1 MTERDRAA
9 RRRLVWLLL
18 TRGDVGA
25 EHLRSDGLPA
35 LRPPPAPEPRGIG
48 AAEHA
53 ADPTCAGRGPDPAGA
68 VIPT

>member
-25 EHLRSDGLPA
+25 EPLRSDGLPA
-35 LRPPPAPEPRGIG
+35 LRPPPAPDPR
-48 AAEHA
+48 AVRTTAHA
-53 ADPTCAGRGPDPAGA
+53 ANQSLRRPGT
-68 VIPT
+68 